1 MIKYGNPAR
10 STIAARMKSLRRK
23 RNVSRS
29 KSDKVMKAAK
39 LGIAHINWRTLNWN
53 NRKYADASEALRYW
67 RQFILNH
74 PRLVAKIRDPE
85 GKQVLRYQKIANY
98 TRRKS
103 LLGDE
108 LEEQMLYY
116 GLSYNAEL
124 QAEFLQ
130 WMKKRF
136 PKWSQPK
143 KRKP

>member
-1 MIKYGNPAR
+1 MIKYGNPVR
-10 STIAARMKSLRRK
+10 PLIAARMKRLRKKRNKAWAKIRSLEKKHGDKANQFFQFGWNLRRYP
-23 RNVSRS
+23 N
-29 KSDKVMKAAK
+29 AA
-39 LGIAHINWRTLNWN
+39 
-53 NRKYADASEALRYW
+53 EAIRYW

-85 GKQVLRYQKIANY
+85 GKQVFRYRKIANY